1 MNTPS
6 EDYHALLARHDA
18 MRLRR
23 RILSPAGAESEPSCA
38 QPPRTYDGTADQ
50 RLIGDCLP
58 LVGPL
63 DGLIAELYR
72 ALFERHPYLR
82 SLFPES
88 MAFQQAHLA
97 EIFRYLIGN
106 LHRTEEMIGTL
117 TQLGRDHRKL
127 GVRPAH
133 FEAFEAALIEALRL
147 RAGSR
152 WTDELEDAW
161 LRMLRLAVSA
171 MVRGADEAIAEPS
184 SWDATVT
191 SHELRSPD
199 LAVLTVRPHQ
209 PYPFTAGQY
218 ASVESPMLEQAW
230 RPYYLARAPHPD
242 GELEFHV
249 HARGAGGVSDA
260 LVHRTR
266 EGDTVR
272 IGAPRGELSL
282 PRHTPSADVLL
293 ISSGTGWA
301 AMKALLQQIDAERS
315 RAHRV
320 RLLLDGGPGGGMYDA
335 AYLETFRR
343 GRHWL
348 TVLPTGPFTDQGLR
362 NLCGGAAR
370 GSGETSRQHVFL
382 ALAPE
387 VSSSDPTGAVA
398 ARLAAAGVPADRVHH
413 DSTGVVMGGGAVG
426 GAAGCPAAVTIGEPV
441 TGMTPSTTRTGLLS
455 A

>member
-23 RILSPAGAESEPSCA
+23 RILSPTGTEAEA
-38 QPPRTYDGTADQ
+38 RRTVRPQAYDGTADQ
-50 RLIGDCLP
+50 RLIGDCLA

-63 DGLIAELYR
+63 EGLIADLYR

-82 SLFPES
+82 SLFPDS

-106 LHRTEEMIGTL
+106 LHHTDEMIDTFA
-117 TQLGRDHRKL
+117 QLGRDHRKL

-147 RAGSR
+147 RAGTQ
-152 WTDELEDAW
+152 WTAVVEAAW

-171 MVRGADEAIAEPS
+171 MVSGADAAIAEPP

-191 SHELRSPD
+191 AHEFRTPD
-199 LAVLTVRPHQ
+199 LAVLRVRPHQ
-209 PYPFTAGQY
+209 PYAFAAGQY
-218 ASVESPMLEQAW
+218 ASLESPLLEQAW

-249 HARGAGGVSDA
+249 RARGAGGVSDA
-260 LVHRTR
+260 LVHHTR
-266 EGDTVR
+266 VGDTLR
-272 IGAPRGELSL
+272 LGAPRGRLAL
-282 PRHTPSADVLL
+282 PGHSPSADVLL
-293 ISSGTGWA
+293 IASGTGWA
-301 AMKALLQQIDAERS
+301 ATKALLQQIDAERS

-320 RLLLDGGPGGGMYDA
+320 RLLLVDGAGEGMYDA
-335 AYLETFRR
+335 AYLEAFGR
-343 GRHWL
+343 GRTWL
-348 TVLPTGPFTDQGLR
+348 TLLPPTGPFTDQGLR
-362 NLCGGAAR
+362 NLCGMPEA
-370 GSGETSRQHVFL
+370 SGDTVQGHVFL

-387 VSSSDPTGAVA
+387 VTASDATGAFA
-398 ARLAAAGVPADRVHH
+398 ARLAAAGVPASYVLH
-413 DSTGVVMGGGAVG
+413 DSSGVVPVSRPGHALE
-426 GAAGCPAAVTIGEPV
+426 PAVTEV
-441 TGMTPSTTRTGLLS
+441 STSTTRTGLLS